1 MFSALASPRA
11 AVVDV
16 RASTSSGEKHKT
28 RVATKMRLARRDAV
42 DGDDLSCW
50 SLLKGCFDNHFRF
63 HAASEQFLDAPRH
76 VPFDERHG
84 VHTSCD
90 AFAYDE
96 HLVLVYSCEEDGYC
110 AIWDPYTGPRVV
122 NEQDLGDECVLA

>member
-16 RASTSSGEKHKT
+16 RASKSSGEKHKT
-28 RVATKMRLARRDAV
+28 RVATKMHLARRDAV
-42 DGDDLSCW
+42 NGDDSSCW

-76 VPFDERHG
+76 VPLDERHG

-96 HLVLVYSCEEDGYC
+96 HEVLV
-110 AIWDPYTGPRVV
+110 
-122 NEQDLGDECVLA
+122 